1 MEITE
6 DWLYKNATE
15 TSIKRGREIY
25 RTQMI
30 RPMRVEHGF
39 VATVYGSE
47 DYEIN
52 FRKKKDS
59 FNVTCSCPYSLEGV
73 CKHIVAVTLGILEDV
88 IEESPQAVKNG
99 LSDLEKSLDVDFFE
113 NYYEGV
119 SAALKAEFPRERLE
133 QNNSLRMRFL
143 QALR

>member
-1 MEITE
+1 MDITE

-15 TSIKRGREIY
+15 TSITRGREIY
-25 RTQMI
+25 RNQLI
-30 RPMRVEHGF
+30 RPMRVEDGF

-52 FRKKKDS
+52 FRKRKTG
-59 FNVTCSCPYSLEGV
+59 FGVTCSCPYSLEGV
-73 CKHIVAVTLGILEDV
+73 CKHIVAVTLGILENV

-99 LSDLEKSLDVDFFE
+99 LSDLEKSLDADFFE
-113 NYYEGV
+113 NYYEMA
-119 SAALKAEFPRERLE
+119 SEELKVEFPRERLE

>member
-15 TSIKRGREIY
+15 TSLNRGREIY
-25 RTQMI
+25 RNQMI
-30 RPMRVEHGF
+30 RPMRIEHGF

-52 FRKKKDS
+52 FRKAKDDFS
-59 FNVTCSCPYSLEGV
+59 VTCSCPYSFEGV
-73 CKHIVAVTLGILEDV
+73 CKHIVAVTLGILENV

-99 LSDLEKSLDVDFFE
+99 LSDLEKSLDVDFFK
-113 NYYEGV
+113 NYYEDA
-119 SAALKAEFPRERLE
+119 SEELKAEFPRERL
-133 QNNSLRMRFL
+133 QVNNSLRMRFL